1 MEKIS
6 KKKTIG
12 ANEIILE
19 TGHLAKQANGAV
31 VLDINGTVVLATACM
46 TADAQEEKD
55 FFPLIVDYQERT
67 YAAGKIPGGF
77 FKKEGRPKEAETLTA
92 RVVDRSIRPLFP
104 DGMRNGVQVICSVIS
119 SDGQNDPDVQAV
131 NAASAALVISDIPF
145 DGPISCV
152 RVGRVDGNFVVN
164 PTHAQREQSDL
175 DVIVSGTKD
184 KVVMIETKAKQLDE
198 ATVTQALKFGH
209 EHVRLLIDLQM
220 ELKAAAGKEK
230 AKITY
235 FTPAPELVDTVR
247 AKSLPALETIFNE
260 PDKIKTAQL
269 RRQHVD
275 TLVADME
282 SDVLPA
288 ARIKSAFEVVEK
300 KFIRNKILRE
310 KIRPDGRQQ
319 TQIRPISASV
329 SMLPRTHGSS
339 LFTRGQTQ
347 AMAVATLGT
356 KEDSPLIEDLTG
368 KSYKRFFLHYSFP
381 PYSVGEVAPIRS
393 SSRREIG
400 HGALAEKAVDVVMP
414 GYEKF
419 PYTIRL
425 VSEILESNG
434 SSSMASVCAATM
446 ALMDAGVPIE
456 HPVAGIAMGLVTDGD
471 DFIVLTDIQG
481 AEDHSGDMDFKVA
494 GTRNGITA
502 IQLDIKIDGLDYRI
516 IEETL
521 AKARDARLHLLDIME
536 QAISEPRPVVSQYA
550 PKIVMLDIN
559 PDKIGELIGPGGK
572 VIRRI
577 QSEAGVEIEID
588 DDVNKVTVFSVSQ
601 ESLDKGVQM
610 VRDIIQDVE
619 IGKTYDAIVRK
630 IMAFGAF
637 CDISSNKSG
646 LVHVSELKEGFV
658 KEVTDV
664 VKEGDQVRVK
674 VIGIDEQ
681 GRINLSMR
689 QADKEGAPE
698 PLEKRPPRQDRGDR
712 GDRGGREHRDHR
724 GDRGDRGG
732 RQH

>member
-1 MEKIS
+1 
-6 KKKTIG
+6 
-12 ANEIILE
+12 
-19 TGHLAKQANGAV
+19 
-31 VLDINGTVVLATACM
+31 
-46 TADAQEEKD
+46 
-55 FFPLIVDYQERT
+55 
-67 YAAGKIPGGF
+67 
-77 FKKEGRPKEAETLTA
+77 
-92 RVVDRSIRPLFP
+92 
-104 DGMRNGVQVICSVIS
+104 MRNGVQVICSVIS

-131 NAASAALVISDIPF
+131 NAASTALVISDIPF
-145 DGPISCV
+145 NGPIACV
-152 RVGRVDGNFVVN
+152 RVGRIDGTFVVN
-164 PTHAQREQSDL
+164 PTYVQREKSDL
-175 DVIVSGTKD
+175 DVVVSATKD
-184 KVVMIETKAKQLDE
+184 KVVMIETKAQQVDE
-198 ATVTQALKFGH
+198 ATIVEALKFGH
-209 EHVRLLIDLQM
+209 KHIRDIIDLQL
-220 ELKAAAGKEK
+220 ELKAKAGREK
-230 AKITY
+230 AQLTY
-235 FTPAPELVDTVR
+235 FNPAPALIELVREKALAD
-247 AKSLPALETIFNE
+247 LETVFNE
-260 PDKIKTAQL
+260 PDKIKTGIL
-269 RRQHVD
+269 RRQL
-275 TLVADME
+275 TEKLIAEME
-282 SDVLPA
+282 SEELTA
-288 ARIKSAFEVVEK
+288 TAIKTAFEVVEK

-310 KIRPDGRQQ
+310 NIRPDGRQQ
-319 TQIRPISASV
+319 TQIRPLAASV
-329 SMLPRTHGSS
+329 GLLPRTHGSS

-356 KEDSPLIEDLTG
+356 KEDSPMIEDLTG

-381 PYSVGEVAPIRS
+381 PYSVGEVAPMRS

-400 HGALAEKAVDVVMP
+400 HGALAEKSVDVVMP
-414 GYEKF
+414 GYEEF

-446 ALMDAGVPIE
+446 ALMDAGVPIK

-502 IQLDIKIDGLDYRI
+502 IQLDLKILGIDYRI
-516 IEETL
+516 ITETL
-521 AKARDARLHLLDIME
+521 AKARDARNVILDVIE
-536 QAISEPRPVVSQYA
+536 QTIAQPRTHVSEFA

-588 DDVNKVTVFSVSQ
+588 DDANKVTIFSVSK

-610 VRDIIQDVE
+610 VTDIIQDVE

-630 IMAFGAF
+630 IMNFGAF

-658 KEVTDV
+658 KEVADV

-689 QADKEGAPE
+689 QADKPGAPE
-698 PLEKRPPRQDRGDR
+698 QLEKRPPRQDRGDR
-712 GDRGGREHRDHR
+712 DRDRR
-724 GDRGDRGG
+724 GDRGERN
-732 RQH
+732 H